1 MVVLNNHSLLG
12 SRSRHC
18 YAIKFQDFKWT
29 ICAFTRWDLRPCGGQ
44 LQTLKTLP
52 LPGPRLPSKACRVY
66 ACYIS
71 RAIQPFSARFCCF
84 LLPRSGVEVP
94 AGVGAT
100 VMMLSFILNRWQ
112 NSEMPRRQ
120 FWKIHR
126 STLRA
131 F

>member
-1 MVVLNNHSLLG
+1 MSALALSEASPHSAQDLRKARLV
-12 SRSRHC
+12 
-18 YAIKFQDFKWT
+18 AKPDKFQDFKWT

-112 NSEMPRRQ
+112 NSEMP
-120 FWKIHR
+120 
-126 STLRA
+126 
-131 F
+131 